1 MKNKENQAILLN
13 WKKVLVRVKESPDI
27 RHGLRLTPSPGMTAT
42 VEIRTGYKTVL
53 EYIFRPLQNVSQ
65 ALRER

>member
-1 MKNKENQAILLN
+1 
-13 WKKVLVRVKESPDI
+13 VKEPTDL
-27 RHGLRLTPSPGMTAT
+27 RNGLRLVPSPGMTAS

-53 EYIFRPLQNVSQ
+53 EYIFRPLQNVTQ

>member
-1 MKNKENQAILLN
+1 
-13 WKKVLVRVKESPDI
+13 
-27 RHGLRLTPSPGMTAT
+27 MTAS

-53 EYIFRPLQNVSQ
+53 EYIFRPLQNVTQ

>member
-1 MKNKENQAILLN
+1 LRN
-13 WKKVLVRVKESPDI
+13 
-27 RHGLRLTPSPGMTAT
+27 GLRLIPSPGMTAS

-53 EYIFRPLQNVSQ
+53 EYIFRPLQNVTQ